1 MKRDNLAQTWQEKF
15 AAFELNEEY
24 LYQYQI
30 PEQLEKARKAVES
43 EMPNRP
49 KETRPLKVDPPG
61 SAVWGRVFLKMMS
74 RMVSPMPIT
83 FLIIVYEFNNAQKY
97 LF

>member
-1 MKRDNLAQTWQEKF
+1 MNRDNLAQTWQEKF

-43 EMPNRP
+43 ENRK
-49 KETRPLKVDPPG
+49 KEMLLELNAKRT
-61 SAVWGRVFLKMMS
+61 
-74 RMVSPMPIT
+74 T
-83 FLIIVYEFNNAQKY
+83 FSIRKLAASDKRKHTASY
-97 LF
+97 LRDC

>member
-43 EMPNRP
+43 ENRK
-49 KETRPLKVDPPG
+49 KEMLLELNAKRT
-61 SAVWGRVFLKMMS
+61 
-74 RMVSPMPIT
+74 T
-83 FLIIVYEFNNAQKY
+83 FSIRKLAASDKRKHTASY
-97 LF
+97 LRDCYKS

>member
-43 EMPNRP
+43 ENRK
-49 KETRPLKVDPPG
+49 KEMLLELNAKRT
-61 SAVWGRVFLKMMS
+61 
-74 RMVSPMPIT
+74 T
-83 FLIIVYEFNNAQKY
+83 FSIRKLAASDKRKHTASY
-97 LF
+97 LRDC

>member
-30 PEQLEKARKAVES
+30 PEQHEKARKAVES
-43 EMPNRP
+43 ENRK
-49 KETRPLKVDPPG
+49 KEMLLELNAKRT
-61 SAVWGRVFLKMMS
+61 
-74 RMVSPMPIT
+74 T
-83 FLIIVYEFNNAQKY
+83 FSIRKLAASDKRKHTASY
-97 LF
+97 LRDC